1 MQSLKEQSYQG
12 SSHYKRL
19 GKSKASKSGSQSSAS
34 KNGSK
39 SNVSNSK
46 PYSA

>member
-1 MQSLKEQSYQG
+1 MESLKEQSYQG

-19 GKSKASKSGSQSSAS
+19 GKSKASKSGSKSSAS
-34 KNGSK
+34 KSGSK